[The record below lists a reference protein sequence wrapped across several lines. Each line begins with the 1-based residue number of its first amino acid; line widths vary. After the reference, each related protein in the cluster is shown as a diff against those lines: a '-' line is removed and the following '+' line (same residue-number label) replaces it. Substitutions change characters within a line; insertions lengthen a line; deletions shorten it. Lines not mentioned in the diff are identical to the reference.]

1 MKKKPLSGGMGPYLQ
16 MVGAHFVEVFNN
28 FALKDHGVESS
39 ETSSTPFPGQELS
52 LEDIWEKWGLKH
64 QPPHFSTEFVN
75 LKLNSHG
82 PPNYPHQNYP
92 PPETKI

>member
-52 LEDIWEKWGLKH
+52 LEDI
-64 QPPHFSTEFVN
+64 
-75 LKLNSHG
+75 
-82 PPNYPHQNYP
+82 
-92 PPETKI
+92 